1 MKIGLCVDE
10 RGRTWGEL
18 LGDVR
23 TAVADGFG
31 SFWLGQHDSWD
42 ALTALAVLGAEA
54 PGIRLGTA
62 IVPTYPRHPMALAA
76 QALTVQ
82 GVTGGRLD
90 LGIGPSHRVIVE
102 DQFGYSFSKPAGH
115 VREYLSALRPLLRGE
130 SVDRRGATLRA
141 TGHVDV
147 PGAPPPGLLVSALG
161 PVMLRIAGELADG
174 TIALWAGPRALDEHI
189 VPTIS
194 AVTEKPRVVTMV
206 SACVTSDVDG
216 VRARFAEQLSVAGQ
230 LPAYR
235 AMLDRQGLAGP
246 EEVAV
251 LGGEAVVERS
261 LRRFVAAGATELVA
275 VPFGTAAEQA
285 RTREVLA
292 ALNER

>member
-1 MKIGLCVDE
+1 MKIGLCIE
-10 RGRTWGEL
+10 EHGRTWSEL
-18 LGDVR
+18 LSDVR
-23 TAVADGFG
+23 AAAAAGFR
-31 SFWLGQHDSWD
+31 SIWLGQRDSWD
-42 ALTALAVLGAEA
+42 ALTALAVLGAEV

-62 IVPTYPRHPMALAA
+62 IVPTYPRHPLALAA

-102 DQFGYSFSKPAGH
+102 ERFGCSYDKPARH
-115 VREYLSALRPLLRGE
+115 VREYLTALRPLLRGE
-130 SVDRRGATLRA
+130 SVDHRGAALRA
-141 TGHVDV
+141 TGRVDV
-147 PGAPPPGLLVSALG
+147 PAAPPGLLVSALG

-194 AVTEKPRVVTMV
+194 AVAERPRVVAVV
-206 SACVTSDVDG
+206 SVCVTSEVDDA
-216 VRARFAEQLSVAGQ
+216 RARFAEQLAAAGE

-246 EEVAV
+246 EDVAV
-251 LGGEAVVERS
+251 IGDEVERS
-261 LRRFVAAGATELVA
+261 LRRYAEAGATELVA
-275 VPFGTAAEQA
+275 VPFGTAAEQQ

-292 ALNER
+292 ALTER

>member
-1 MKIGLCVDE
+1 MRIGLCIEE
-10 RGRTWGEL
+10 RGRTWSEL
-18 LGDVR
+18 LSDAR
-23 TAVADGFG
+23 TAAADGFG
-31 SFWLGQHDSWD
+31 AIWLGQRDSWD
-42 ALTALAVLGAEA
+42 ALTALAVLGAEV

-62 IVPTYPRHPMALAA
+62 IVPTYPRHPLALAA

-102 DQFGYSFSKPAGH
+102 EQFGYSFDKPARH
-115 VREYLSALRPLLRGE
+115 VREYLTALRPLLRGD
-130 SVDRRGATLRA
+130 SVDHRGAALRA
-141 TGHVDV
+141 TGRVDV
-147 PGAPPPGLLVSALG
+147 PAAPPGLLVSALG

-174 TIALWAGPRALDEHI
+174 TITLWAGPRALDEHI

-194 AVTEKPRVVTMV
+194 AVAEQPRVVAVV
-206 SACVTSDVDG
+206 SVCVTSEVDDAR
-216 VRARFAEQLSVAGQ
+216 VRFAEELSVAGE

-246 EEVAV
+246 EDVAV
-251 LGGEAVVERS
+251 LGDEVAVERS
-261 LRRFVAAGATELVA
+261 LRRFVEAGATELVA
-275 VPFGTAAEQA
+275 VPFGTAAEQE

-292 ALNER
+292 ALNSR